1 MNFSGT
7 GARMLCSRWNGS
19 RTDQSSSGPTTA
31 SSWQL
36 RNPDTCTP
44 TRKRLKIAASSSFT
58 WSTGNSN
65 QKFQC
70 STTIVWIPPIVDR
83 PILVLKCEQ
92 GFVGYK
98 TGSGSKLECNKA
110 NYEAVQVERG
120 PKGLVFF
127 KGTIRS
133 WRIRWRDDLIERFF
147 LFIWLQVNTVSTG
160 RPTRMASVPT
170 VTRRKDIIW
179 NFANLPSCA
188 SRRPAVDIWLP
199 RRTARS
205 KPAVWVSR
213 RLRVGNFKE
222 RKSFIP
228 EFLKKYR
235 IF

>member
-1 MNFSGT
+1 
-7 GARMLCSRWNGS
+7 MLCSRWNGS

-58 WSTGNSN
+58 WSTGNCN

-133 WRIRWRDDLIERFF
+133 WRIRWRIDLIKRFF
-147 LFIWLQVNTVSTG
+147 FFICCRSTRSVLADQRGWRLCRQWHAG
-160 RPTRMASVPT
+160 RILSG
-170 VTRRKDIIW
+170 
-179 NFANLPSCA
+179 
-188 SRRPAVDIWLP
+188 
-199 RRTARS
+199 TARTFQ
-205 KPAVWVSR
+205 VVHQDDQRWIFDCR
-213 RLRVGNFKE
+213 EERLVQSQRFGFREGSALGILRKENNSFRNF
-222 RKSFIP
+222 F
-228 EFLKKYR
+228 
-235 IF
+235 